1 MRINYSIC
9 YNKNGD
15 AMKDIFKIIF
25 MIGLVVVVYIYK
37 DNISNFIND
46 EIIYRGSNKVL
57 TYNEYYLDNDYLYVQ
72 NMDKSSVN
80 NYQEVL
86 NMIYSIINSGDD
98 SYSFYCDY
106 DNCLNDIK
114 NLINEQETIM
124 DINNFVHPFNSFSSI
139 NITTSSNG
147 KITVKTKKVYNN
159 DEIEFIKDYIKN
171 FISENISDSMSN
183 YDKIKAFHDH
193 IINNTIYDEDNTEES
208 YTAYNLITTGKSIC
222 GGYSDIISI
231 YLNIIGIQNYKITS
245 PNHIWNLVNL
255 DGVWY
260 HIDATWDDPV
270 ASDGNQYLI
279 HNFFMISTEELLN
292 LDKVE
297 HNFDMNVYLEA
308 K

>member
-72 NMDKSSVN
+72 NIDKSSVN